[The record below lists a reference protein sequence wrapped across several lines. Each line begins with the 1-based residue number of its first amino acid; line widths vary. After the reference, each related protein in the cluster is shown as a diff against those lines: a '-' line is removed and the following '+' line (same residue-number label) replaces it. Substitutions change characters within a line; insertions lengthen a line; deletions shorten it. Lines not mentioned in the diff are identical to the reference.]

1 MTGSDRHA
9 VGHPWPVDAR
19 DLASWL
25 AEAPPEMVVRLV
37 ADWIDKAVRLGLEA
51 EVASPLDGRPHID
64 ALVAAAVE
72 YAADR
77 RSEPHPGW
85 TIDPR
90 RESPVFWHPG
100 TPSLLPN
107 ALVHAPAVFA
117 IRGLLIEEDSLQ
129 CA

>member
-1 MTGSDRHA
+1 MLSI
-9 VGHPWPVDAR
+9 
-19 DLASWL
+19 
-25 AEAPPEMVVRLV
+25 RLRPGF
-37 ADWIDKAVRLGLEA
+37 DPTIEP
-51 EVASPLDGRPHID
+51 PLDGRPHID

-77 RSEPHPGW
+77 RGDDHPAW
-85 TIDPR
+85 TVDPR

-107 ALVHAPAVFA
+107 ALVHAPAVFSV
-117 IRGLLIEEDSLQ
+117 RGLLIEEDSLQ